1 MGKLTISM
9 AIFNSKLLVYQ
20 RVPPNI
26 LNWAEVS
33 SRKIRVPLAV
43 LLYHGIMIY
52 VSTRPD
58 IETFKHGEVH
68 QPCQL
73 RHPQQWSPGIP
84 TVGTAHCANIGMD
97 NNSWRLKGVRWWGK
111 WLAGLAQP
119 HQWLRFT
126 SVFRAT
132 TRLQDFRGN
141 PIEKPPTFEGNY
153 PPLVP
158 LFSFFEHQMCCTQP
172 WSQLKTVP
180 KNLSYPHGRMVWV
193 KSCGH
198 KRGWFPIKTHGLNQ
212 ANRENR
218 VRSL

>member
-1 MGKLTISM
+1 MEKFTNLASCVIRSSGALGSQPLARHTVQTSGWTTIPGGWKGPMMGKVASRASTATSM
-9 AIFNSKLLVYQ
+9 AAI
-20 RVPPNI
+20 
-26 LNWAEVS
+26 
-33 SRKIRVPLAV
+33 
-43 LLYHGIMIY
+43 
-52 VSTRPD
+52 
-58 IETFKHGEVH
+58 H
-68 QPCQL
+68 QCFQ
-73 RHPQQWSPGIP
+73 
-84 TVGTAHCANIGMD
+84 
-97 NNSWRLKGVRWWGK
+97 
-111 WLAGLAQP
+111 
-119 HQWLRFT
+119 
-126 SVFRAT
+126 AT